1 MGKFASVDLRRKDG
15 AHFAHLVDPGQQRHL
30 RGTVWRGAA
39 NLLRPM
45 HCRTPSLNSKQQ
57 SFPTTKLSS
66 ADLEGLQQS
75 LFAADST
82 LIQLAFTAFQESG
95 TAIGL
100 HLCKE
105 VVLNL
110 LGYDQLEIIRELAL
124 EDLLVLRTDQS
135 LGSCPFGEN
144 WLTASDLSLDVFDR
158 ESVPFPFPG
167 IENRVDLQ
175 AVQGTKLSKCEEASD
190 HREFCCR

>member
-1 MGKFASVDLRRKDG
+1 M
-15 AHFAHLVDPGQQRHL
+15 
-30 RGTVWRGAA
+30 
-39 NLLRPM
+39 
-45 HCRTPSLNSKQQ
+45 
-57 SFPTTKLSS
+57 
-66 ADLEGLQQS
+66 EGLQQS

-95 TAIGL
+95 AAIGL

-135 LGSCPFGEN
+135 LGSFLGE
-144 WLTASDLSLDVFDR
+144 LAHGLRPVA
-158 ESVPFPFPG
+158 G
-167 IENRVDLQ
+167 RVR
-175 AVQGTKLSKCEEASD
+175 S
-190 HREFCCR
+190 